1 MKQMENFRK
10 AHALVTVFRTSKIRP
25 AVLKVCIWR
34 KDCNFYSTG
43 DEYERLLSDQGIRI
57 GHQISGLLS
66 KKS

>member
-34 KDCNFYSTG
+34 KDCNFIQQVMSMRDY
-43 DEYERLLSDQGIRI
+43 
-57 GHQISGLLS
+57 
-66 KKS
+66 